1 MEGYKQNLEMANYH
15 NDKKGFMEILDD
27 INLVSSWKAFDEL
40 IEFSETVNYEWTQ
53 EWLNS

>member
-15 NDKKGFMEILDD
+15 NDKKRFMEILDD
-27 INLVSSWKAFDEL
+27 IYLVPSWKAFDEL
-40 IEFSETVNYEWTQ
+40 IEFSKTVNYEWTQ